1 MSARPMKDTGIE
13 WIGQIP
19 ADWEVRRLAGVSER
33 VQTGPFGSQ
42 LHAGDYV
49 DGGVPIINPSH
60 LSDGSIRPDV
70 SVSPATAA
78 RLQRH
83 RFEVGDVVF
92 GRRGELGRCA
102 VVSAFERG

>member
-19 ADWEVRRLAGVSER
+19 R
-33 VQTGPFGSQ
+33 TGRCGDSRAFPNASKQ
-42 LHAGDYV
+42 ARSAVNCMGDYV

-70 SVSPATAA
+70 DAFPATAA
-78 RLQRH
+78 PKDIASR
-83 RFEVGDVVF
+83 
-92 GRRGELGRCA
+92 
-102 VVSAFERG
+102 